1 MKSFFAILLASLFLL
16 QSAEKFMIVVN
27 YELNKASITSNFCEN
42 KAKPTMHCN
51 GKCHLKKQLQQQDKK
66 ENSPTNS
73 LREKLEIQILTEN
86 KKQTFICHPSII
98 IQQKAIYLFKN
109 YSNSLDT
116 IFHPPRA

>member
-86 KKQTFICHPSII
+86 KKQTFIYHPSII

>member
-1 MKSFFAILLASLFLL
+1 
-16 QSAEKFMIVVN
+16 MIVVN

-86 KKQTFICHPSII
+86 KKQTFIYHPSII

>member
-1 MKSFFAILLASLFLL
+1 LKSFFSILLASLFLL
-16 QSAEKFMIVVN
+16 QSAEKFIIVVN
-27 YELNKASITSNFCEN
+27 YELNKASITTNFCEN
-42 KAKPTMHCN
+42 KAKPMLHCN

-73 LREKLEIQILTEN
+73 LKEKLEIQFLTEN

-98 IQQKAIYLFKN
+98 LLKKSVYLFIN
-109 YSNSLDT
+109 YSNSLDA